1 MSNVIQEYGAEHN
14 LAFTTSKTKCIIFS
28 GNKRVQEP
36 PPIML
41 NGKALPVVRKV
52 DHLGHVLHQ
61 SMSMEN
67 DSIRAKNSYKRRAID
82 ILAHNVRME
91 THINVVEGFLC
102 SDIVSLMTQV
112 LSRFPK
118 RGGDKKVQDQSNNEK
133 PYWVILEK
141 PN

>member
-41 NGKALPVVRKV
+41 NGKALPFVRKV

-102 SDIVSLMTQV
+102 SDIVSLKTQV
-112 LSRFPK
+112 LSRYPK

-133 PYWVILEK
+133 PHWVILEK